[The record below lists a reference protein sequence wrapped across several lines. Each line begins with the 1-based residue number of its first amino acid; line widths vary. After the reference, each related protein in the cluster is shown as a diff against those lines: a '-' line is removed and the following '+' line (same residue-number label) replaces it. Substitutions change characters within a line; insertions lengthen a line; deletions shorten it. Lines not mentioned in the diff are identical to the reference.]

1 MLRPQAQEDDMKT
14 FSTAKDFNVLE
25 VYVHPK
31 FEEIKDVITYD
42 FALLRLD
49 YPIADNAYGIGFA
62 SKYRKVIIKLGKL
75 KFKTTKFQ
83 SNEFCLIKNLSLKYQ
98 RVSPSGCK
106 DVRI

>member
-1 MLRPQAQEDDMKT
+1 MKT
-14 FSTAKDFNVLE
+14 FSTARDFNVLE

-62 SKYRKVIIKLGKL
+62 SKYSPEEIMPICLPSNKNFQDIEKSVTVVGSGLERANCI
-75 KFKTTKFQ
+75 TTSQ
-83 SNEFCLIKNLSLKYQ
+83 GNSQQQQHY
-98 RVSPSGCK
+98 V
-106 DVRI
+106 